1 MSINWTDLAKVAG
14 DGGFTVLPNGEYDAY
29 VNSAQGGKTSTNKD
43 RIRVTFKVENGP
55 HAGQVVV
62 NDFVITADNANAMSI
77 FFRNMTAL
85 GLPAEY
91 FAAHPHAPV
100 DKVAADLQAK
110 RSRCRLRLSSRTWQG
125 QERNNVDAILPA
137 LPGTAPSAPPAPSVH
152 VPPTPHV
159 ASVPVPSVPNLPD
172 DLPF

>member
-1 MSINWTDLAKVAG
+1 MTINWTELAKVAG

-43 RIRVTFKVENGP
+43 RIRVTFKVESGP
-55 HAGQVVV
+55 HAGSVVT
-62 NDFVITADNANAMSI
+62 NDFVITGDNANAMSI
-77 FFRNMTAL
+77 FFRNMAAL
-85 GLPAEY
+85 NLPAEY
-91 FAAHPHAPV
+91 FAINPSSSI

-137 LPGTAPSAPPAPSVH
+137 LPGTAPSAPPALSTHTPPAAH
-152 VPPTPHV
+152 VP
-159 ASVPVPSVPNLPD
+159 SVPVPSVPNLPE